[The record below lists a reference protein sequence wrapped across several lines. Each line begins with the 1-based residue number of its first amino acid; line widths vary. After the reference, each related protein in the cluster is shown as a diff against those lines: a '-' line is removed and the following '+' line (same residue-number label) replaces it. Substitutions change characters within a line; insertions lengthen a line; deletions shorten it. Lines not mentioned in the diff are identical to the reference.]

1 MMPSV
6 DCLVGRQT
14 QRIAAI
20 LSTITLLCVA
30 GCGGIG
36 AGIEEAPPPI
46 AEQNDG
52 PVITGSPAT
61 AVVPGQPYIFTP
73 QASDANGDALTFE
86 IQNRPSWAN
95 FDARTGRLWGTPT
108 AAQVG
113 MYSNV
118 IITATDGAARA
129 SLPAFSIN
137 VNAVAVGQALLSWL
151 PPTLR
156 SDGTPLTNLAGY
168 RIYYGNSPSGLTN
181 VIDLTTAGVTN
192 HVVENLTAGTWYF
205 AVSAFDGAG
214 LESALSASA
223 SKIIS

>member
-1 MMPSV
+1 MMPTV

-20 LSTITLLCVA
+20 LSTITLLGVA

-36 AGIEEAPPPI
+36 AGVQEAPPPI

-52 PVITGSPAT
+52 PVITGSPPT

-86 IQNRPSWAN
+86 IQNRPGWAS
-95 FDARTGRLWGTPT
+95 FDLRTGRLWGTPT

-118 IITATDGAARA
+118 IISATDGAARA
-129 SLPAFSIN
+129 SLPVFSIT
-137 VNAVAVGQALLSWL
+137 VNSVAIGQALLSWM

-156 SDGTPLTNLAGY
+156 SDGTPLMNLSGY
-168 RIYYGNSPSGLTN
+168 RIYYGNSPAGLSN
-181 VIDLTTAGVTN
+181 VINLDTAGVTN
-192 HVVENLTAGTWYF
+192 HVVENLSAGTWYF
-205 AVSAFDGAG
+205 AISAFDSAG
-214 LESALSASA
+214 LESPMSASA
-223 SKIIS
+223 AKTIS